1 MYKYWKN
8 SQTRKVKYLMLK
20 QKELRR
26 ANLIEACIEGKCTV
40 KQVAQALGLSERR
53 VKQIKKEVRENGVKS
68 IQHGNRGR
76 KPKNTISTETR
87 NKILKLRSSYEY
99 EISNFMH
106 FQELL
111 KERENIDISYSALYK
126 ILKNAGIK
134 SPKKHRKAKLHHR
147 RKRKASEGMMLQA
160 DGTPFDWFENGE
172 FYSLHGFIDDA
183 TGKITG
189 LYMCKNE
196 CLLGY
201 LEVLRQTLENYGIPI
216 SLYPDKFS
224 VFFPPKKVDD
234 HITIEEQLNGR
245 QKGITQ
251 FGRIVEELGIEMFPA
266 SSPQAKG
273 RIERLWETLQS
284 RLLTEFRINKIKTVE
299 QANEFFITYIPKYN
313 SKFAIESSNNVFIK
327 LPKRYNLDE
336 LLCVK
341 FERII
346 DNAGVFSINNSKF
359 QIIDKNLPP
368 KTKAQIYLSQKIG
381 LRVKVKNKIY
391 DVQPLELLSKGT
403 IDKDSLDYHQWLAN
417 VVIDLINEYYLKDA
431 KAS

>member
-1 MYKYWKN
+1 
-8 SQTRKVKYLMLK
+8 MLK
-20 QKELRR
+20 QKDLKR
-26 ANLIEACIEGKCTV
+26 ATLIEACINGQCTV
-40 KQVAQALGLSERR
+40 KQVATALGLSERR
-53 VKQIKKEVRENGVKS
+53 VKQIKKEVKENGIKS

-76 KPKNTISTETR
+76 KPKNTISDETR
-87 NKILKLRSSYEY
+87 KRILELRSSYEY
-99 EISNFMH
+99 EISNFKH

-111 KERENIDISYSALYK
+111 KERENIDISYSALYN
-126 ILKNAGIK
+126 ILRNAGIK
-134 SPKKHRKAKLHHR
+134 SPKRHRKTKLHHR
-147 RKRKASEGMMLQA
+147 RKRKESEGMMLQA
-160 DGTPFDWFENGE
+160 DGTPFDWFGNGQK
-172 FYSLHGFIDDA
+172 YSLHGFVDDA

-216 SLYPDKFS
+216 SLYPDKYS
-224 VFFPPKKVDD
+224 VFFPPKKVND

-245 QKGITQ
+245 EKGITQ

-284 RLLTEFRINKIKTVE
+284 RLTTEFRINNIKTIDE
-299 QANEFFITYIPKYN
+299 ANTFLITYIEKYN
-313 SKFAIESSNNVFIK
+313 SKFSIEASSKNNVFLK

-336 LLCVK
+336 LLCVR
-341 FERII
+341 FERTI

-359 QIIDKNLPP
+359 QIMDKSLPP
-368 KTKAQIYLSQKIG
+368 KTKVQIYISQKIG
-381 LRVKVKNKIY
+381 IRVKSNNKVY
-391 DVQPLELLSKGT
+391 DVQPLELIYKDK
-403 IDKDSLDYHQWLAN
+403 IDNNSLDYHQWLAD
-417 VVIDLINEYYLKDA
+417 VVIELINEYYLKDA